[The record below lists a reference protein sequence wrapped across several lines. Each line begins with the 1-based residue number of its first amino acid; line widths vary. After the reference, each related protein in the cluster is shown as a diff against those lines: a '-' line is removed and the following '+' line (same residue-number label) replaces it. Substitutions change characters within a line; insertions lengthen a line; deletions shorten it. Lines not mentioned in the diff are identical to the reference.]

1 MVIKTRAG
9 TLEHMGLASHPDS
22 VTSYHVTL
30 SVLRPEIL
38 CAALTSLSLKGPQS
52 SSREF
57 PALIRYAPHPVGWGS
72 LSTPPAAPH
81 LVLNLVVGPPSQQ
94 DYSNEPLTSSLRN
107 QEPPHPLVTTKPASQ
122 GPSGSL
128 GS

>member
-9 TLEHMGLASHPDS
+9 TLDHMGLGSNPDS

-30 SVLRPEIL
+30 CVLRPEIL
-38 CAALTSLSLKGPQS
+38 CAALTSLSLRGPQS

-57 PALIRYAPHPVGWGS
+57 PALIRYAPPAVGWGS
-72 LSTPPAAPH
+72 LSTPPAALH

-94 DYSNEPLTSSLRN
+94 GYSNEPLTSSLRN
-107 QEPPHPLVTTKPASQ
+107 QESSHALVTTKPASQ

-128 GS
+128 CS